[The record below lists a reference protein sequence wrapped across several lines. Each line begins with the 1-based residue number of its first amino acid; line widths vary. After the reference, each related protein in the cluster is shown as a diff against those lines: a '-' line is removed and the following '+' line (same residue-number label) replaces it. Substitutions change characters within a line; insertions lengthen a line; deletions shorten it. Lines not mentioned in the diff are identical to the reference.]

1 MRNKVRSLPPQ
12 VALNRVLAGL
22 EKELADATD
31 DEITQAAADLGMNL
45 AMKGSAAFIGVKYT
59 FPKRA
64 REIFAPEELRR
75 FYVEYLR
82 TQQAS
87 LPKARRKA
95 RDDEGGGED

>member
-1 MRNKVRSLPPQ
+1 MRTKVRSLPPE

-22 EKELADATD
+22 EKELVDVTD

-64 REIFAPEELRR
+64 GEIFAAEELRR

-82 TQQAS
+82 TRQAS
-87 LPKARRKA
+87 LPKAGRKA
-95 RDDEGGGED
+95 RDDEGGED